1 MKPRKQLLGQKGEQ
15 LAVDHLIKNNYQI
28 ISRNY
33 RYGKSEI
40 DIICQKNNTLI
51 FCEVKSYQSK
61 PLDAVEFRVN
71 KNKQQQIIQG
81 AYGFIGKN
89 PQFEGQDIR
98 FDVIIVDFS
107 VYPVNIIQHQAAFW
121 LEESF

>member
-1 MKPRKQLLGQKGEQ
+1 MISQNQLLGQKGEQ
-15 LAVDHLIKNNYQI
+15 QAVEYLLKNNYQI

-40 DIICQKNNTLI
+40 DIICSLKDTLV

-61 PLDAVEFRVN
+61 PLDAVEYRVD
-71 KNKQQQIIQG
+71 KKKQHQIIQG
-81 AYGFIGKN
+81 AYGFLNENTQYEGKN
-89 PQFEGQDIR
+89 IR

-107 VYPVNIIQHQAAFW
+107 EYPVNITHHEAAFW
-121 LEESF
+121 LEEPF